1 MAGSAGSPENSDHEP
16 TAPASAFCP
25 LFRMA
30 FVVDV
35 ASARHSLLLFP
46 LRGGFSRSAG
56 VSRRTPLG
64 RRARSAV
71 QLALTCCIT

>member
-1 MAGSAGSPENSDHEP
+1 MNQQRQRRRSARCFE
-16 TAPASAFCP
+16 
-25 LFRMA
+25 LA
-30 FVVDV
+30 FVVDG
-35 ASARHSLLLFP
+35 ASARHSVLLFP

-64 RRARSAV
+64 RRALSTV